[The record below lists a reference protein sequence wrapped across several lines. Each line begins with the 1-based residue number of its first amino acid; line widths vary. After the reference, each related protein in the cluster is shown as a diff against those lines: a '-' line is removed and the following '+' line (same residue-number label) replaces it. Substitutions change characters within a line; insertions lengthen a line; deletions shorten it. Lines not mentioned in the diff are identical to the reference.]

1 MEIINKF
8 DEEEVS
14 SFLSPMQSPGWQ
26 RKVDL
31 VLTPF
36 NLTQP
41 SFSILTIVGWQAKQN
56 IASVSSSH
64 VRQKVVVDMSGMP
77 KMQVS
82 LILQHLKKSK
92 LINISPYPLDLREQ
106 QVELTRD
113 GKEACQDHLFG

>member
-1 MEIINKF
+1 
-8 DEEEVS
+8 
-14 SFLSPMQSPGWQ
+14 
-26 RKVDL
+26 
-31 VLTPF
+31 LTPF

-82 LILQHLKKSK
+82 LILQRLKKSK
-92 LINISPYPLDLREQ
+92 LINISPYLLDLREQ

-113 GKEACQDHLFG
+113 GKERLAKTICLVEVIDEKYLPMNFINELERSSKET